1 MTRHGWTIAMSFVW
15 CFLTAKT
22 AQAAS
27 MGEFMGTY
35 EIQLIQ
41 WAALTALLGGMIRTI
56 LSLESDKRVIKD
68 IAREAVWDAFKS
80 LIAGMAAFALIQ
92 AIRAYG
98 WQVPSEVRFAAVMA
112 AGWQRIAAI
121 DWMRGM
127 VINWLDARK
136 LQVTAVPINQKQDAP

>member
-1 MTRHGWTIAMSFVW
+1 MTRHGWTVCMGLVW
-15 CFLTAKT
+15 CFLVAKT
-22 AQAAS
+22 AQAATL
-27 MGEFMGTY
+27 GEFVGPY
-35 EIQLIQ
+35 DFQLIQ

-56 LSLESDKRVIKD
+56 LSLESDKRVIRD

-92 AIRAYG
+92 ALRSYG

-121 DWMRGM
+121 DWMRGA
-127 VINWLDARK
+127 VVSWLDSRK
-136 LQVTAVPINQKQDAP
+136 GQALATPSDQTKDAP